1 MTETR
6 SSLLRRLRDPAD
18 QGGWEE
24 FIALYQPLLLAYVRG
39 KGLQEHDARDVVQEI
54 FAKLYRALPDFELDR
69 ARGRFRTWLWQ
80 VTSNAIADWAR
91 ARKRQAREED
101 AFRERLAAQPPEVGA
116 EPDAEWSDSYRKRV
130 LEVVLARV
138 RARSQPNTWA
148 CFEQHVLRGR
158 PSAEVAAELALTAN
172 AVKVNASRVLAQVR
186 EQCAEYMEDLAELSG
201 AMPPH
206 SSDRLSAIGY
216 RPKKSAEDR

>member
-6 SSLLRRLRDPAD
+6 SSLLQRLRNPTD
-18 QGGWEE
+18 QESWGE
-24 FIALYQPLLLAYVRG
+24 FIVLYEPLLLAYVRS

-54 FAKLYRALPDFELDR
+54 FTKLHRVLPDFELNR

-91 ARKRQAREED
+91 ARKRQEREED
-101 AFRERLAAQPPEVGA
+101 AYRERLGSQPDVVGA

-130 LEVVLARV
+130 LEVVLTRV
-138 RARSQPNTWA
+138 RARTQPNTWA
-148 CFEQHVLRGR
+148 CFEQRVLRAR
-158 PSAEVAAELALTAN
+158 PSAAIAAELGMTAN
-172 AVKVNASRVLAQVR
+172 AVKVNASRVLARVR

-201 AMPPH
+201 AMPSP
-206 SSDRLSAIGY
+206 SGGERDA
-216 RPKKSAEDR
+216 